1 MTEACMT
8 ALRCPIWPSLI
19 TIKAMMLIKQVGVLV
34 NILNCKLK
42 KHVAAV
48 FKSEGINLTAEQF
61 LVMDTLWNQGEMTQ
75 QSIAYIIQK
84 DKNSVTQFI
93 DNLEKKRL
101 VQRVVDTSDRR
112 VNNIRLSKAGLAMKD
127 NTKKVAIDALNDIVA
142 GIPEEDLK
150 SFVRV
155 LNKACDNIEKLK
167 L

>member
-1 MTEACMT
+1 
-8 ALRCPIWPSLI
+8 
-19 TIKAMMLIKQVGVLV
+19 MLIKQVGVMV

-42 KHVAAV
+42 KHIASV

-93 DNLEKKRL
+93 DNLEKKGL
-101 VQRVVDTSDRR
+101 VNRVVDSSDRR
-112 VNNIRLSKAGLAMKD
+112 VNNIRLSKAGMAMKD
-127 NTKKVAIDALNDIVA
+127 NTKIVAIDVLNDIVE
-142 GIPEEDLK
+142 GISEEDLK
-150 SFVRV
+150 TFVKV

-167 L
+167 E

>member
-1 MTEACMT
+1 
-8 ALRCPIWPSLI
+8 
-19 TIKAMMLIKQVGVLV
+19 MLIKQVGVLV
-34 NILNCKLK
+34 NIFNCKLK

-75 QSIAYIIQK
+75 QTIAYIIQK

-93 DNLEKKRL
+93 DNLEKKGL
-101 VQRVVDTSDRR
+101 VNRVVDATDRR
-112 VNNIRLSKAGLAMKD
+112 VNNIRLSEAGMAMKD
-127 NTKKVAIDALNDIVA
+127 NTKKVAIAALNDILE

>member
-1 MTEACMT
+1 
-8 ALRCPIWPSLI
+8 
-19 TIKAMMLIKQVGVLV
+19 MMLIKQVGVMV

-42 KHVAAV
+42 KHIASV

-93 DNLEKKRL
+93 DNLEKKGL
-101 VQRVVDTSDRR
+101 VNRVVDSSDRR
-112 VNNIRLSKAGLAMKD
+112 VNNIRLSKAGMAMKD
-127 NTKKVAIDALNDIVA
+127 NTKIVAIDVLNDIVD
-142 GIPEEDLK
+142 GISEEDLK
-150 SFVRV
+150 TFVKV

-167 L
+167 E